1 MKLSRMPK
9 GLDPIQKT
17 AFYASKVVLINKEL
31 SLLSR
36 YWKRCTMKQSNSV
49 DILSSKIDEFGLV
62 IGKKIGVTCMRADL
76 VLCDACKNNEAVY
89 KEKRKLKA
97 QFSKALGALCLCES
111 PQESLCSKE
120 EPSFTDLN
128 ECSFYDEDEE

>member
-36 YWKRCTMKQSNSV
+36 YWKRCTMMKHNKV
-49 DILSSKIDEFGLV
+49 DKFGV
-62 IGKKIGVTCMRADL
+62 EIFGVTCLRAL
-76 VLCDACKNNEAVY
+76 ATPCEACTSNQAVY

-111 PQESLCSKE
+111 PQESLCVKE
-120 EPSFTDLN
+120 EKSFTDLN
-128 ECSFYDEDEE
+128 ECSFYEGDNNEPDYWK